1 MADTIR
7 YGAGGVP
14 YVEKTEGKKS
24 ELIQEI
30 LEVNPEI
37 EEDIATE
44 EAPKKEDITKDK
56 KDKKDQE
63 DE

>member
-1 MADTIR
+1 MADKIR

-14 YVEKTEGKKS
+14 YVEKTEDKKS

-30 LEVNPEI
+30 LEVNPI
-37 EEDIATE
+37 EEDVATE
-44 EAPKKEDITKDK
+44 EAPKKDK
-56 KDKKDQE
+56 KKKKKE

>member
-30 LEVNPEI
+30 LEVNPI
-37 EEDIATE
+37 EEDVATE
-44 EAPKKEDITKDK
+44 EAPKKDK
-56 KDKKDQE
+56 KKKKKG

>member
-1 MADTIR
+1 MADKIR

-14 YVEKTEGKKS
+14 YVEKTEDKKS

-30 LEVNPEI
+30 LEVNPV
-37 EEDIATE
+37 EEDVATE
-44 EAPKKEDITKDK
+44 EAPKKDK
-56 KDKKDQE
+56 KKKE

>member
-30 LEVNPEI
+30 LEVNPI
-37 EEDIATE
+37 EEDVAKE
-44 EAPKKEDITKDK
+44 EAPKKDK
-56 KDKKDQE
+56 KKKKE

>member
-1 MADTIR
+1 MADRIR

-14 YVEKTEGKKS
+14 YVEKAEGKKS

-30 LEVNPEI
+30 LEVNPAE
-37 EEDIATE
+37 EEDVATE
-44 EAPKKEDITKDK
+44 EAPKKK
-56 KDKKDQE
+56 KKKE

>member
-14 YVEKTEGKKS
+14 YVEKTEDKKS
-24 ELIQEI
+24 DLIQEI
-30 LEVNPEI
+30 LEVNPI
-37 EEDIATE
+37 EEDVATE
-44 EAPKKEDITKDK
+44 EAPKKK
-56 KDKKDQE
+56 KKKKE

>member
-1 MADTIR
+1 MADKIR

-14 YVEKTEGKKS
+14 YVEKTEDKKS

-30 LEVNPEI
+30 LEVNPEV
-37 EEDIATE
+37 EEDVATE

-56 KDKKDQE
+56 KDQE

>member
-1 MADTIR
+1 MADKVIR

-14 YVEKTEGKKS
+14 YVEKTEDKKS

-30 LEVNPEI
+30 LEVNPEV
-37 EEDIATE
+37 EEDVATE
-44 EAPKKEDITKDK
+44 EAPKKNK
-56 KDKKDQE
+56 KKDQE

>member
-1 MADTIR
+1 MADKVIR

-14 YVEKTEGKKS
+14 YVEKTEDKKS

-30 LEVNPEI
+30 LEVNPI
-37 EEDIATE
+37 EEDVATE
-44 EAPKKEDITKDK
+44 EAPKKDK
-56 KDKKDQE
+56 KKKKE

>member
-1 MADTIR
+1 MADKIR

-14 YVEKTEGKKS
+14 YVEKTEDKKS

-30 LEVNPEI
+30 LEVNPI
-37 EEDIATE
+37 EEDVATE
-44 EAPKKEDITKDK
+44 EAPKKDK
-56 KDKKDQE
+56 KKKKE

>member
-30 LEVNPEI
+30 LEVNPI
-37 EEDIATE
+37 EEDVATE
-44 EAPKKEDITKDK
+44 EAPKKKDK

>member
-1 MADTIR
+1 MADKKIR

-14 YVEKTEGKKS
+14 YVEKTEDKKS

-30 LEVNPEI
+30 LEVNPAE
-37 EEDIATE
+37 EEDVAKE
-44 EAPKKEDITKDK
+44 EAPKKK
-56 KDKKDQE
+56 KKKE

>member
-14 YVEKTEGKKS
+14 YVEKTEDKKS

-30 LEVNPEI
+30 LEVNTI
-37 EEDIATE
+37 EEDVAKE
-44 EAPKKEDITKDK
+44 EAPKKK
-56 KDKKDQE
+56 KKKKE

>member
-30 LEVNPEI
+30 LEVNPI
-37 EEDIATE
+37 EEDVAKE
-44 EAPKKEDITKDK
+44 EAPKEDKKKKKKED
-56 KDKKDQE
+56 E
-63 DE
+63 

>member
-14 YVEKTEGKKS
+14 YVEKTEDKKS

-30 LEVNPEI
+30 LEVNPV
-37 EEDIATE
+37 EEDVATE
-44 EAPKKEDITKDK
+44 EVPKKKKKKKED
-56 KDKKDQE
+56 E
-63 DE
+63 

>member
-1 MADTIR
+1 MADKIR

-14 YVEKTEGKKS
+14 YVEKTEDKKS

-30 LEVNPEI
+30 LEVNPV
-37 EEDIATE
+37 EEDVATE
-44 EAPKKEDITKDK
+44 EAPKKDK
-56 KDKKDQE
+56 KKKKE

>member
-14 YVEKTEGKKS
+14 YVEKTEDKKS

-30 LEVNPEI
+30 LEVNPV
-37 EEDIATE
+37 EEDVAKE
-44 EAPKKEDITKDK
+44 EAPKKK
-56 KDKKDQE
+56 KKSKIPKFKKKKTE
-63 DE
+63 

>member
-30 LEVNPEI
+30 LEVNPV
-37 EEDIATE
+37 EEDVAKE
-44 EAPKKEDITKDK
+44 EAPKEDKKKKKKED
-56 KDKKDQE
+56 
-63 DE
+63 

>member
-1 MADTIR
+1 MADKVIR
-7 YGAGGVP
+7 NGAGGVP

-30 LEVNPEI
+30 LEVNPI
-37 EEDIATE
+37 EEDVATE
-44 EAPKKEDITKDK
+44 EAPKKDK
-56 KDKKDQE
+56 KKKKE

>member
-1 MADTIR
+1 MADKKIR

-14 YVEKTEGKKS
+14 YVEKTEDKKS

-30 LEVNPEI
+30 LEVNPEV
-37 EEDIATE
+37 EEDVATE
-44 EAPKKEDITKDK
+44 EAPKKDK
-56 KDKKDQE
+56 KKKKE